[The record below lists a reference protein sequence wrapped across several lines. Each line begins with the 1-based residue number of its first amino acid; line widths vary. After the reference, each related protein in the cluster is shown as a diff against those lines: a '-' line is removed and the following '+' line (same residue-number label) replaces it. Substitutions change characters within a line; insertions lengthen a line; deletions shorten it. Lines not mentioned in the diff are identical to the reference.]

1 MGETKNK
8 ENKATCKTKI
18 NEEISLNHVNL
29 NNNNHLNSRGEE
41 ERVSLISLYQ
51 FRAYNAIMQREA
63 EQ

>member
-1 MGETKNK
+1 MGHGGTKNK

-41 ERVSLISLYQ
+41 EKELASSPCTNLGP
-51 FRAYNAIMQREA
+51 IML
-63 EQ
+63 